1 LAILWFNIA
10 MDDDL
15 FWQKFK
21 QLRAEVGCQ
30 QHGAIHFGC
39 HKCGVSVAFTYIIQD
54 AVTENW
60 GYPEVGQGTPLGEQ

>member
-1 LAILWFNIA
+1 MA

-21 QLRAEVGCQ
+21 QLRKEVGCQ
-30 QHGAIHFGC
+30 QHGAIDFSC

-54 AVTENW
+54 ALTEMW
-60 GYPEVGQGTPLGEQ
+60 GYPEVEQSTPNLPA